1 MQGLLISVMSHVKL
15 ISETCV
21 YICHKKKKSMVFF
34 FNFSKVFAENIYK
47 IYFTG
52 NEEWIEAETVT
63 ITCACDHVVT

>member
-1 MQGLLISVMSHVKL
+1 MCLYMPQEKEIYG
-15 ISETCV
+15 
-21 YICHKKKKSMVFF
+21 FF

-63 ITCACDHVVT
+63 ITFDHVVT